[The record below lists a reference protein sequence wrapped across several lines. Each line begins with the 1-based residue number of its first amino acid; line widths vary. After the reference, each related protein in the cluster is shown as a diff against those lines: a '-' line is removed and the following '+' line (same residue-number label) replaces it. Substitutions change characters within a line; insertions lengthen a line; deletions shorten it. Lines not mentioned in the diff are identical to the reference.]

1 MAEKKGIFSRLI
13 GSPKP
18 QPKSKA
24 APKSPSKAT
33 PKPAAKATV
42 KPDTKAATNTKAP
55 TKPAGKHVAKV
66 APKVAPNPVEVPAPR
81 PSSSS
86 SGKPPMKVSQSA
98 VTASSRPANKP
109 LTKPGTPGV
118 PSAGSAVTTSSRP
131 ANKPPTPPTRP
142 KPSAQRPSSRPA
154 VAGTISLGKPR
165 AAGKPLVRPAS
176 AAVLRRVAAEQIT
189 SATGKRTI
197 RELNARDK
205 RVFLRVDF
213 NVPLSDGKIVDD
225 ARIRA
230 AIPTI
235 QALLEA
241 GASVVL
247 ASHLGR
253 PDGKVVDGLRLRP
266 AAERL
271 SALMKIQV
279 PTTGDA
285 LGVGTDD
292 AVKRLRPG
300 EMLLLE
306 NVRFH
311 AAEEKNDPAFA
322 ARLASY
328 ADVFVNDAFGAAH
341 RAHASVVGVAGI
353 LPAYI
358 GLLMEREIET
368 LSSLLDN
375 PKRPFAA
382 IVGGGKVSGKI
393 AVLEALLRKVD
404 LLVLGGGI
412 ANTFLVASH
421 RSVGKSLYEP
431 KMVEE
436 ARRILRLANERG
448 VKVVLPVDGV
458 VAKEVT
464 RGTEFKIVS
473 TEKLPASWH
482 MVDLGPESVRQIR
495 EAIAPVETILWNGP
509 LGVFEIPAFGAAT
522 RELAKLAAE
531 KAEAGATVVVGGGDS
546 IAALQQQGLAGK
558 MTHLS
563 TGGGAS
569 LEFLEGRELPG
580 LAVIPMAGS
589 PVETPPI
596 IWHTPPPTK
605 AAKRP
610 APKAAPKP
618 APKVET
624 TQPEATGD
632 EAPAS
637 EEEQ

>member
-42 KPDTKAATNTKAP
+42 KPVTKAATNTKAP
-55 TKPAGKHVAKV
+55 TKPAVKHVAKV

-205 RVFLRVDF
+205 RVLLRVDF

-311 AAEEKNDPAFA
+311 AAEEKN
-322 ARLASY
+322 
-328 ADVFVNDAFGAAH
+328 
-341 RAHASVVGVAGI
+341 
-353 LPAYI
+353 
-358 GLLMEREIET
+358 
-368 LSSLLDN
+368 
-375 PKRPFAA
+375 
-382 IVGGGKVSGKI
+382 
-393 AVLEALLRKVD
+393 
-404 LLVLGGGI
+404 
-412 ANTFLVASH
+412 
-421 RSVGKSLYEP
+421 
-431 KMVEE
+431 
-436 ARRILRLANERG
+436 
-448 VKVVLPVDGV
+448 
-458 VAKEVT
+458 
-464 RGTEFKIVS
+464 
-473 TEKLPASWH
+473 
-482 MVDLGPESVRQIR
+482 
-495 EAIAPVETILWNGP
+495 
-509 LGVFEIPAFGAAT
+509 
-522 RELAKLAAE
+522 
-531 KAEAGATVVVGGGDS
+531 
-546 IAALQQQGLAGK
+546 
-558 MTHLS
+558 
-563 TGGGAS
+563 
-569 LEFLEGRELPG
+569 
-580 LAVIPMAGS
+580 
-589 PVETPPI
+589 
-596 IWHTPPPTK
+596 
-605 AAKRP
+605 
-610 APKAAPKP
+610 
-618 APKVET
+618 
-624 TQPEATGD
+624 
-632 EAPAS
+632 
-637 EEEQ
+637 